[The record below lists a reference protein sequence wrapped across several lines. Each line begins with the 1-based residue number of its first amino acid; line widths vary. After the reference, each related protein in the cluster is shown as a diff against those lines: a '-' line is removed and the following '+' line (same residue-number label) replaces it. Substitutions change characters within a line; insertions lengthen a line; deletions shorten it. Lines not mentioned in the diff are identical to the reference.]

1 MCRSF
6 ASFKDARKAGY
17 ERNVHMSYHEEGML
31 PTGFYCSDRRPNI
44 FLIGDSIRMGYCT
57 FAKEALGESAEVFWV
72 EDNCRNTQYVISCLN
87 GWKNMFDRPEKVD
100 LVQFNCGHWD
110 IAHWNRY
117 PVPLTSEVEY
127 EKNLEMILFL
137 IRELFPNAKVV
148 MATTTPMNLGDDG
161 GVNPRSNTEIAR
173 YNKIVL
179 QVAKKNGIPV
189 NDLAAF
195 TRDWGV
201 EAFADYCHFTPESN
215 KALGIEVAEQLK
227 KYL

>member
-1 MCRSF
+1 MNYVENG
-6 ASFKDARKAGY
+6 ASEAVFK
-17 ERNVHMSYHEEGML
+17 
-31 PTGFYCSDRRPNI
+31 CSDTKKNI
-44 FLIGDSIRMGYCT
+44 FLIGDSIRKGYCAYT
-57 FAKEALGESAEVFWV
+57 KKALQERAEVFYFD
-72 EDNCRNTQYVISCLN
+72 DNCRSSQYIIFSMKRWV
-87 GWKNMFDRPEKVD
+87 GMFDDRSKVD
-100 LVQFNCGHWD
+100 VVQFNCGHWD

-117 PVPLTSEVEY
+117 PVPLTSEAEY

-137 IRELFPNAKVV
+137 IRELFPNAKIV

-201 EAFADYCHFTPESN
+201 EAFADYCHFTSEAN